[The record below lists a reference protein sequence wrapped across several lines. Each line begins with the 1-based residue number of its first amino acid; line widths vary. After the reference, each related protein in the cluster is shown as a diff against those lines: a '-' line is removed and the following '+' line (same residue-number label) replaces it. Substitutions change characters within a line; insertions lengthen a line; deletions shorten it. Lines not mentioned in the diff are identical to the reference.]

1 MSGKNNPYVLLVW
14 IYIVA
19 DTIENSMEMSQK
31 IKKIDL
37 SYNPAIP
44 LLGIYP
50 VKTKTLIQK
59 DICTAMFI
67 VTLFTISKIWKQPK
81 CLLVDKWIKV

>member
-31 IKKIDL
+31 IKK
-37 SYNPAIP
+37 
-44 LLGIYP
+44 
-50 VKTKTLIQK
+50 
-59 DICTAMFI
+59 
-67 VTLFTISKIWKQPK
+67 
-81 CLLVDKWIKV
+81 